1 MEASKNRRNGEKTR
15 LIANHAYPDDCPVI
29 SLAAMAWRKF
39 KLRHP
44 RNLPLTIFTMFVAE
58 NAEVLRKHYDQ
69 IVETVND
76 PVPFY
81 LPKAGKQASAATLD
95 VGQDLF

>member
-1 MEASKNRRNGEKTR
+1 MWSRSGKILSTKTAR
-15 LIANHAYPDDCPVI
+15 LNANVTSA
-29 SLAAMAWRKF
+29 
-39 KLRHP
+39 
-44 RNLPLTIFTMFVAE
+44 TMFVAE

-69 IVETVND
+69 IVENVGD

-81 LPKAGKQASAATLD
+81 LSEAGKQASAATLD

>member
-1 MEASKNRRNGEKTR
+1 MKAFLAIPATSASLERMWYCSRTFYGKT
-15 LIANHAYPDDCPVI
+15 ASSKPTVT
-29 SLAAMAWRKF
+29 LA
-39 KLRHP
+39 
-44 RNLPLTIFTMFVAE
+44 TMFVVE

-69 IVETVND
+69 ILETSND

-81 LPKAGKQASAATLD
+81 LQKAGKQASAATLD